1 MKKFKNQNQRKN
13 IVIKRRKISQ
23 NKLLTYLWYLNL
35 GCTLRGLEVIQR
47 FNNSDN
53 NNKDQYRYQW

>member
-23 NKLLTYLWYLNL
+23 NKLLTYL
-35 GCTLRGLEVIQR
+35 
-47 FNNSDN
+47 
-53 NNKDQYRYQW
+53 